1 MHTWTV
7 TCDPAVADA
16 ACGTAALERDAVTA
30 GAAALRRLVHATHR
44 IGDQS
49 PFVTLVIDARPRIG
63 ITLGEAGPDTVLEW
77 IDHYEHD
84 ASLVAAVDDS
94 ILARLHLEAR

>member
-1 MHTWTV
+1 MHAT
-7 TCDPAVADA
+7 
-16 ACGTAALERDAVTA
+16 RA
-30 GAAALRRLVHATHR
+30 GA
-44 IGDQS
+44 
-49 PFVTLVIDARPRIG
+49 RIG

-94 ILARLHLEAR
+94 VLARLHLEAR